1 MTDDNIPI
9 EGEATD
15 APPPESADLDI
26 PLDGDALFAS
36 IMGEVGAGEDAPEV
50 PQGGAAADPAAAE
63 MDSSLLRLKELQQ
76 KGTQLLHRQQE
87 MQQSLLWHETQVTS
101 LRTGAQP

>member
-1 MTDDNIPI
+1 MT
-9 EGEATD
+9 T
-15 APPPESADLDI
+15 PPSKAKPPTLRRRRVSISTFRLTVMRS
-26 PLDGDALFAS
+26 LRAS
-36 IMGEVGAGEDAPEV
+36 WVKRELERTRRKFLREEQRQILLR
-50 PQGGAAADPAAAE
+50 QE

-76 KGTQLLHRQQE
+76 KGAQLLHRQQE

>member
-1 MTDDNIPI
+1 MKRELERTRRKFLREEQRQILLRQ
-9 EGEATD
+9 E
-15 APPPESADLDI
+15 L
-26 PLDGDALFAS
+26 
-36 IMGEVGAGEDAPEV
+36 
-50 PQGGAAADPAAAE
+50 
-63 MDSSLLRLKELQQ
+63 DSSLLRLKELQQ

>member
-1 MTDDNIPI
+1 MKRELERTRRKFLREEQRQI
-9 EGEATD
+9 
-15 APPPESADLDI
+15 L
-26 PLDGDALFAS
+26 LR
-36 IMGEVGAGEDAPEV
+36 
-50 PQGGAAADPAAAE
+50 QE

-76 KGTQLLHRQQE
+76 RGTQLLHRQQE